1 MEWKL
6 RALDAD
12 GNPIEPKQEVTQEA
26 EPQQNLEENKDVRQE
41 EQKQE
46 DIVQEQGESQADVT
60 EEEINQALD
69 TPKELDDNSIL
80 NYLKE
85 RHNKEYESIDVLINN
100 ETTQQSDIPEDVS
113 KYLDYKKKTGRSF
126 EDFANLQKDWG
137 QVDDNSV
144 MREYYR
150 QTKPHLNTS
159 EIDYL
164 LNEQY
169 SYDTELD
176 DEKDVKKKQ
185 IAYKEELYKA
195 RNHFESLKEQYK
207 VPLESSATEVSEDYK
222 KALDFY
228 NEYTKENERVSKLT
242 EERTKQFREGTQSL
256 FNDEFKGFE
265 FSAGDKKFSIK
276 PSDIQS
282 VMNTQ
287 LDVNNFYKG
296 HLDENGT
303 VKDLSKYHRDFF
315 AATNADAI
323 FKYAYE
329 QGMADATEGIVK
341 ETKNVDMD
349 VRTNTI
355 TDKSGTKFR
364 VVENSDQFSFKIKK
378 R

>member
-26 EPQQNLEENKDVRQE
+26 EPQQNVEENGDIRQE

-46 DIVQEQGESQADVT
+46 DIVQEQSESQAEVT
-60 EEEINQALD
+60 EEVNSAETAP
-69 TPKELDDNSIL
+69 TELDDNSIL
-80 NYLKE
+80 SYLKE
-85 RHNKEYESIDVLINN
+85 RHNKEYESIDVLLNN
-100 ETTQQSDIPEDVS
+100 ETKQQSDIPEDVS
-113 KYLDYKKKTGRSF
+113 KYLDYRKKTGRSF

-144 MREYYR
+144 MKEYYR
-150 QTKPHLNTS
+150 QTKPHLDSS

-164 LNEQY
+164 LAEQY
-169 SYDTELD
+169 SYDTDLD

-195 RNHFESLKEQYK
+195 RNHFESLKEQYQ

-222 KALDFY
+222 EALNFY
-228 NEYTKENERVSKLT
+228 NEYKKENDRVSKLT
-242 EERTKQFREGTQSL
+242 EERTKHFREGTRSL

-355 TDKSGTKFR
+355 TDQSGTKFR